1 MPTPQQRIDF
11 AIEFVMAQKSIKDCV
26 NQPLLTH
33 QLKAVGINLVMD
45 GERCY
50 AEHGRDR
57 VEIRNT
63 DELLRYLV

>member
-1 MPTPQQRIDF
+1 
-11 AIEFVMAQKSIKDCV
+11 MAQKSLKDCA

-33 QLKAVGINLVMD
+33 QLKAVGIRLVMD
-45 GERCY
+45 GDRCF

-57 VEIRNT
+57 VEIRST